1 MKKIKTLL
9 ASAALAC
16 ALASGAVAQENDP
29 AALNDLEIAHVA
41 YVADNIDIRYAHL
54 ALAIS
59 DNEAVREFAKTMI
72 RDHEAVNAQALALLA
87 KLDAQPQDNFLSQQL
102 QVGAEALINEM
113 SQLRGDAFDKRY
125 AENELGYHKAVNNL
139 VENAFI
145 PNIENG
151 EVKAL
156 FEAGLEIF
164 KAHEGHAEAM
174 VATLAGEAAPADHSG
189 HAGKGS

>member
-9 ASAALAC
+9 ASAVLVCSIGSA
-16 ALASGAVAQENDP
+16 AVAQENDP

-41 YVADNIDIRYAHL
+41 YIADNIDIRYAHL

-59 DNEAVREFAKTMI
+59 QNEAVREFANTMI

-87 KLDAQPQDNFLSQQL
+87 KLDAQPQDNFLSQAL
-102 QVGAEALINEM
+102 QVGAEELINEM
-113 SQLRGDAFDKRY
+113 SQLRGAAFDMRY
-125 AENELGYHKAVNNL
+125 AENELGYHKAVNDL

-189 HAGKGS
+189 HEGKGS